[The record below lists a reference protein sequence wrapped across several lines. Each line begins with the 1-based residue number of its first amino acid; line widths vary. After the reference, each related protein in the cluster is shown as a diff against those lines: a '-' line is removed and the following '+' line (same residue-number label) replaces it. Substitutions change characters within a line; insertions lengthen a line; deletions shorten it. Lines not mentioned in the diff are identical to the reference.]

1 MYVSATEVEI
11 FGSESK
17 KILEK
22 TRYVLY
28 IHVHL
33 DKKVRRYRGIG

>member
-11 FGSESK
+11 FGSERK

-22 TRYVLY
+22 TAFKDMYY
-28 IHVHL
+28 I
-33 DKKVRRYRGIG
+33 